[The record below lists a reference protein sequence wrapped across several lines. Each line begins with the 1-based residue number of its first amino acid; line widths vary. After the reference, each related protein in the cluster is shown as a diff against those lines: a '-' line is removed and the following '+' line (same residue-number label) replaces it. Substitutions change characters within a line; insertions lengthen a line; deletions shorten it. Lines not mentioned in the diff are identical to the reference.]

1 MMKKIPYTNET
12 DKYITVGTVTIPP
25 GQTRDV
31 EETLHPD
38 YHAVQVEPVTAPPA
52 DLLAALLAGTVAAIV
67 AALPGLTQADLAE
80 LVERENASEKPRKT
94 LLDAIAEQQLAKAGE
109 SVDSNPAA

>member
-1 MMKKIPYTNET
+1 MKKIPCTNDT

-38 YHAVQVEPVTAPPA
+38 YHATQAEPESAAKVHP
-52 DLLAALLAGTVAAIV
+52 LAALLACTVPTIV
-67 AALPGLTQADLAE
+67 EALPALALADLAQLAE
-80 LVERENASEKPRKT
+80 LENAGEKPRKT